1 MMEVDTSMAEAIQ
14 KRTGGKA
21 TANGKAVTLDISESM
36 SFWIGILVIA
46 LVAYLILADTPTFT
60 KGTEGYL
67 ILNEIYMF
75 ILFGPGLLILPAIVG
90 VVIGRQ
96 IGIKSEKLVTT
107 LKRGILEAIYGTI
120 IYIISVSIIYEVMI
134 YTIANSML
142 NLNALITNWIVV
154 PSVIFIVLVE
164 LLSWVSFSRKSATS

>member
-1 MMEVDTSMAEAIQ
+1 MMEVDTSIAEAIQ
-14 KRTGGKA
+14 KRSSGK
-21 TANGKAVTLDISESM
+21 GITLDISESM

-46 LVAYLILADTPTFT
+46 LVAYLILTDTSTFT
-60 KGTEGYL
+60 KGTEGYI
-67 ILNEIYMF
+67 ILNEIYTF